1 MSEPSLNTAELRQ
14 LLKDVLT
21 ETLNEQRD
29 LLRDIFAEVIE
40 DVGLTEAIKEGSES
54 EVVDREEV
62 MKILEGGS

>member
-40 DVGLTEAIKEGSES
+40 EVGLTEAIKEGLES
-54 EVVDREEV
+54 EKIDRDDV
-62 MKILEGGS
+62 MKILESGS